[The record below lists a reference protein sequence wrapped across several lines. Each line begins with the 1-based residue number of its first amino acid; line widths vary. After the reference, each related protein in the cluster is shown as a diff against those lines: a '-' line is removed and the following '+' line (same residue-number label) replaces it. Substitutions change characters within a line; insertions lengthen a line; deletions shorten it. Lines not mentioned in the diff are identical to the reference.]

1 MLTWCHASASVATN
15 LSYGVGLSWVCL
27 TSEFEGFVGIFQ
39 VSYMWVF
46 VVFLYNDLAAENRR
60 IETHCKQVF
69 KGENN
74 YENKFSKHIYIFLL
88 KSKNTIQTTSHS
100 PKILIHLMMLSH

>member
-1 MLTWCHASASVATN
+1 ME
-15 LSYGVGLSWVCL
+15 WVCRGCVL
-27 TSEFEGFVGIFQ
+27 Q
-39 VSYMWVF
+39 VSLKGLLGYSKLHVGF
-46 VVFLYNDLAAENRR
+46 CVFLYNDLAAKNRR